1 MVRDLSS
8 WLGVPGLDG
17 GWAGCWD
24 SQIAGVAQTGV
35 HLIVVAC
42 SSNAIT
48 WKRTT
53 PNVTLKFPVRAFE
66 RLASAL
72 LVQEQPC
79 SSFWGQYGSLQVSGT
94 PPGCGEAASLSSVGI
109 TISYPVVYTEMVLTS
124 LSRQWKVH
132 LQELIGS
139 SLLNKVGPT
148 PYTTHFTTPSTHRPR
163 AISTSLALQC
173 KTALRT
179 QSLPQPPL
187 PHKPFAPFGY
197 NFKHYDT
204 IHLMTSGSSNAV
216 GGKNPWRVIV
226 IL

>member
-1 MVRDLSS
+1 M
-8 WLGVPGLDG
+8 
-17 GWAGCWD
+17 
-24 SQIAGVAQTGV
+24 T
-35 HLIVVAC
+35 
-42 SSNAIT
+42 
-48 WKRTT
+48 
-53 PNVTLKFPVRAFE
+53 
-66 RLASAL
+66 
-72 LVQEQPC
+72 
-79 SSFWGQYGSLQVSGT
+79 
-94 PPGCGEAASLSSVGI
+94 LSSVGI

-216 GGKNPWRVIV
+216 GGKNPWRDAASPQPGGCPAYLEGAV
-226 IL
+226 LTPKRGAWLLLHQQR

>member
-1 MVRDLSS
+1 M
-8 WLGVPGLDG
+8 
-17 GWAGCWD
+17 
-24 SQIAGVAQTGV
+24 T
-35 HLIVVAC
+35 
-42 SSNAIT
+42 
-48 WKRTT
+48 
-53 PNVTLKFPVRAFE
+53 
-66 RLASAL
+66 
-72 LVQEQPC
+72 
-79 SSFWGQYGSLQVSGT
+79 
-94 PPGCGEAASLSSVGI
+94 LSSVGI

-216 GGKNPWRVIV
+216 GGKNPWRGCGFATAWRVSRLLGGSRIDPKKRSMAAPAPTTLRPGPQALECTDGELQCCIGSGALPGDSIAGAGYHNKV
-226 IL
+226 DTCLGNTSSLAIPATRPTAIQPGNPQPA